1 MRPLN
6 TSLLSSTLLLGS
18 VLLTGCGGDSNYD
31 FDKPTEAAESTLP
44 QGPVFDPANG
54 QIPTPNDLL
63 MGADGTLNIPNDADN
78 DGKPDNSLVA
88 ALNELDGAST
98 SNPMIVKFGIS
109 LDPASLVVGETIRIF
124 EVTKTG
130 PAVTGVTGEVSNI
143 IVKVLADEKTLALV
157 PFPPLKENTSYVVA
171 LTNGIKDTEGNPAQA
186 PSAYSLARSSA
197 TLVGSDYE
205 KLEPVRQHIGNLEL
219 IAKSQGV
226 DTDKVVLSWAF
237 STQSI
242 TAVLKDVASSAEA
255 GAIVMAPFPVNT
267 AALKPAI
274 NYGGLAFTGAADV
287 HIGTLDIPYY
297 LDKTKPL
304 SGFWKN
310 SDGKSPIR
318 GNTKPV
324 ATSTLTTPVIMT
336 TPSASL
342 GLVKPSN
349 GWPIIMYQ
357 HGITRYRTDMLIY
370 ADSLAKKGFA
380 VIAMDLPL
388 HGVPKLIAEGKPNP
402 FHADHT
408 AFTTDVEPSFNLDLM
423 DNATGAP
430 APSGDGKID
439 SSGAHFINL
448 QSLLTSRD
456 NNRQGVS
463 NLLVLRRSLKD
474 IADIDESYV
483 GFIAHS
489 LGGVVGVPYLGVEN
503 IYTPSALITTGASI
517 TTIIRDSASYGPTVK
532 GALAAAGVTGSAY
545 DEFLL
550 GAQWVLDSSDP
561 INFTTPAVSQ
571 HAIYMTEIIGNG
583 GKHLS
588 DTTVP
593 NSSTEILAALI
604 GAKPATLAENT
615 VAIGAP
621 KIIRFTQGDHSSILD
636 PSDDV
641 PTDVESYLNV
651 FEEMHAQVASF
662 MESGG
667 TKVEIADDS
676 IIKK

>member
-1 MRPLN
+1 MRTIKKSLQSI
-6 TSLLSSTLLLGS
+6 TLLSVS
-18 VLLTGCGGDSNYD
+18 VLLTACGSNSDYN
-31 FDKPTEAAESTLP
+31 FNKATEAAESVPP
-44 QGPVFDPANG
+44 QGPVFDPAG
-54 QIPTPNDLL
+54 GKIPTPNDLL
-63 MGADGTLNIPNDADN
+63 MGVDGTVNIPNPADK
-78 DGKPDNSLVA
+78 DGKVNPLIA
-88 ALNELDGAST
+88 AINELDGAST
-98 SNPMIVKFGIS
+98 SNPMIVQFGFELNKES
-109 LDPASLVVGETIRIF
+109 LKIGDTIRVF
-124 EVTKTG
+124 EVTKAG
-130 PAVTGVTGEVSNI
+130 LAVTGVKAEVTSI
-143 IVKVLADEKTLALV
+143 LIKVLDDKKTLALV
-157 PFPPLKENTSYVVA
+157 PFPPFKENTSYLVA
-171 LTNGIKDTEGNPAQA
+171 LTNDIKDVKGNSAQA
-186 PSAYSLARSSA
+186 PSAYSLARSNV
-197 TLVGSDYE
+197 TLVGSDFE

-226 DTDKVVLSWAF
+226 DTNKIILSWAF

-242 TAVLKDVASSAEA
+242 TAVLKDVAANAEA
-255 GAIVMAPFPVNT
+255 GKIVMAQTPFNT
-267 AALKPAI
+267 ALLKPAI

-297 LDKTKPL
+297 LDKAKPL
-304 SGFWKN
+304 TGYWKN
-310 SDGKSPIR
+310 SDDKSPNR
-318 GNTKPV
+318 NNVKPI
-324 ATSTLTTPVIMT
+324 ATSTLTVPVMMT

-342 GLVKPSN
+342 QLTKPAE
-349 GWPIIMYQ
+349 GWPIVIYQ

-388 HGVPKLIAEGKPNP
+388 HGVPKTTRAGTPNP
-402 FHADHT
+402 FHASAT
-408 AFTTDVEPSFNLDLM
+408 AFPTDVEPSFELDLI

-474 IADIDESYV
+474 IADIDETYV

-503 IYTPSALITTGASI
+503 TYTPSALITTGASI

-532 GALAAAGVTGSAY
+532 GALAAAGVTGAAY
-545 DEFLL
+545 DQFLQ

-561 INFTTPAVSQ
+561 INFTTPAVSH
-571 HAIYMTEIIGNG
+571 HAIYMTEIIGDG
-583 GKHLS
+583 GTHLS

-604 GAKPATLAENT
+604 GAKPATLAENV
-615 VAIGAP
+615 VAVGAP

-641 PTDVESYLNV
+641 PTGVESYLNV

-662 MESGG
+662 MESSG
-667 TKVEIADDS
+667 TKVEVSDDL
-676 IIKK
+676 IIKQ